1 MLATPWRLI
10 RSGRLPGPRNMAI
23 DEALLTC
30 FDPHCST
37 PVLRLYGWSPPA
49 LSVGRF
55 QDAATIDLGRCREL
69 GVPVVRRVTG
79 GGAIYHAEELT
90 YGIVC
95 APHHLPPAATIKET
109 FRVLTGFLLGFY
121 RGLGLSARYAVES
134 APPGARLGE
143 RTPFCFAG
151 QESYDILVQGKKIGG
166 NAQRRR
172 KEVIFQHGSIP
183 LADSLATAMQL
194 VREHPAGLAAMV
206 TDLGRLGVTAA
217 PEELEARLA
226 EAFAVNLGVELVSD
240 ALTAEEA
247 ARAEALA
254 GGKYGSDDWNL
265 RGEEP

>member
-1 MLATPWRLI
+1 
-10 RSGRLPGPRNMAI
+10 MAI

-55 QDAATIDLGRCREL
+55 QDAATIDLERCREL

-90 YGIVC
+90 YSIVC

-121 RGLGLSARYAVES
+121 RGLGLAARYAVES

-151 QESYDILVQGKKIGG
+151 QESYDILVEGKKIGG
-166 NAQRRR
+166 NAQRRQR
-172 KEVIFQHGSIP
+172 EIIFQHGSIP
-183 LADSLATAMQL
+183 LADALDTAMQL

-206 TDLGRLGVTAA
+206 TDLGRLGVTVAA
-217 PEELEARLA
+217 EELEERLA
-226 EAFAVNLGVELVSD
+226 GAFAANLGVELAD
-240 ALTAEEA
+240 DGLTPYEA
-247 ARAEALA
+247 DRADTLA
-254 GGKYGSDDWNL
+254 AGKYGSDEWNL
-265 RGEEP
+265 RGEG